1 MAEQN
6 YTEEIDLSY
15 LWRKFTAFI
24 KSCIRA
30 GFMVLAFF
38 AKYWIV
44 TLVLLLVG
52 IGYGYYKDQT
62 SSKTFKNEGIVIP
75 NYESVDY
82 LYSNIDEF
90 NKRIYNQDTV
100 FLKSVLGENYKALR
114 KIEIEPISDI
124 YNMMTKSREQI
135 DVFRILFQN
144 QELDKFTEN
153 IITGKYFK
161 FHKISFTIK
170 GKGASEEVIKDIQS
184 YWNSSEHF
192 LEYGRVYRENA
203 EFQVKEYKNMIAQVD
218 AIIQSL
224 TTEPVRSQNPGV
236 VINENSNL
244 YLLLDRKQDMLT
256 ELLQA
261 EVRLSDYTEP
271 VKLVYMDY
279 EVESTS
285 ISNAIKYPIFLIA
298 LFGFIFFVRFIYK
311 KMKEIAES

>member
-15 LWRKFTAFI
+15 LWRKFTAFL

-44 TLVLLLVG
+44 TLVLLIVG

-75 NYESVDY
+75 NFESVDY

-90 NKRIYNQDTV
+90 NKRIHNQDTI
-100 FLKSVLGENYKALR
+100 FLKSVLGNNFNAIR

-124 YNMMTKSREQI
+124 YNVMTKSREQI
-135 DVFRILFQN
+135 DVFRILYQN

-170 GKGASEEVIKDIQS
+170 GEGASKEVIESIQS
-184 YWNSSEHF
+184 FWNSNEHF
-192 LEYGRVYRENA
+192 QEYGEIYRENA
-203 EFQVKEYKNMIAQVD
+203 EFQVKEYKHMIAQVD
-218 AIIQSL
+218 SIIHSL
-224 TTEPVRSQNPGV
+224 TTETVRSQNPGV
-236 VINENSNL
+236 IISENSNL
-244 YLLLDRKQDMLT
+244 HLLFDRKKDMLKDLLL
-256 ELLQA
+256 A

-271 VKLVYMDY
+271 IKMVYMDY
-279 EVESTS
+279 EVESPS